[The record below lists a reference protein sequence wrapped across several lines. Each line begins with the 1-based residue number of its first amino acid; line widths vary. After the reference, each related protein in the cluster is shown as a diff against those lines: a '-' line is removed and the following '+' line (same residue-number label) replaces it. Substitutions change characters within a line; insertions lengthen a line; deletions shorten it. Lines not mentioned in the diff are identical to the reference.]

1 MTKTEIKEILEKH
14 QKWLVGEPGGER
26 ANLRGANLY
35 GANLYGAN
43 LYGAD
48 LSGANLY
55 GANLYGADLR
65 GANLYGADLRGA
77 NLRGANL
84 RGANLYGA
92 DLDEKTDIRLCIT
105 CPDTG
110 SFIAWKSASGY
121 IVKLEIP
128 ADAKRSSATSRKCRA
143 SKARVLE
150 IQNKDGSKADV
161 TEVKSDRGGVYKVGE
176 MVYPDEWDD
185 NRWNECSHGIH
196 FFVTRMEAED
206 WT

>member
-14 QKWLVGEPGGER
+14 QKWLVGEPDGER
-26 ANLRGANLY
+26 ANLRGADLR
-35 GANLYGAN
+35 GAD

-48 LSGANLY
+48 LY
-55 GANLYGADLR
+55 GADLYGADLR

-77 NLRGANL
+77 DL

-92 DLDEKTDIRLCIT
+92 NLDEKTCIRLCIT

-110 SFIAWKSASGY
+110 SFIAWKSAGGY

-128 ADAKRSSATSRKCRA
+128 EDAKRSSATSRKCRA

-206 WT
+206 WM

>member
-1 MTKTEIKEILEKH
+1 MTNTELKEILEKH
-14 QKWLVGEPGGER
+14 QKWFYDEPDGER
-26 ANLRGANLY
+26 ANLRGADLR
-35 GANLYGAN
+35 
-43 LYGAD
+43 GAD
-48 LSGANLY
+48 
-55 GANLYGADLR
+55 LYGADLR
-65 GANLYGADLRGA
+65 CANLYGADLRGA
-77 NLRGANL
+77 NLRGADL
-84 RGANLYGA
+84 RGANLRGADLRGADLYGADLRGA

-110 SFIAWKSASGY
+110 SFIAWKSAGGY

-206 WT
+206 WM